1 MTIQRKSS
9 APGVNADATATAAR
23 VGDWLAQAR
32 RCLVLT
38 GAGMSAESGIAP
50 FRGGDQ
56 ALWTRFDPARLA
68 TPEAFA
74 ADPDLVWAWYLWRM
88 AGVRAAAPHAGHRA
102 LAALAGRHPHL
113 VLATQNVDDLHERA
127 GSAGVVHLHG
137 ELFALR
143 CAACAAPAPVPALP
157 QAGMAPALRQP
168 PPRCRRCGGAVRPG
182 VVWFGE
188 ALPEAAWQAA
198 EAAARA
204 CDLVLVVGTSGLV
217 HPASTLPAIARR
229 RGARVVEINPAP
241 TALSGAA
248 DLCWRATAAQALPL
262 LTDASAEPGG

>member
-1 MTIQRKSS
+1 MEQDKSS
-9 APGVNADATATAAR
+9 ASGVNADALAGAAR
-23 VGDWLAQAR
+23 VRAWLAGSR

-56 ALWTRFDPARLA
+56 ALWARFDPSRLA

-74 ADPDLVWAWYLWRM
+74 TDPDLVWAWYLWRM
-88 AGVRAAAPHAGHRA
+88 GCVRAALPHAGHRA
-102 LAALAGRHPHL
+102 LAMLADRHPAL

-127 GSAGVVHLHG
+127 GSAGVLHLHG
-137 ELFALR
+137 EMFALR
-143 CAACAAPAPVPALP
+143 CAACAAPAPAVPLP
-157 QAGMAPALRQP
+157 PPGEAPLLRRA
-168 PPRCRRCGGAVRPG
+168 PPRCGHCGGAVRPG

-188 ALPEAAWQAA
+188 ALPEAAWTAA
-198 EAAARA
+198 ERAARA

-217 HPASTLPAIARR
+217 HPAAALPGIARA
-229 RGARVVEINPAP
+229 RGARVVEINPAA
-241 TALSGAA
+241 TTLSGAA

-262 LTDASAEPGG
+262 LAGAPA

>member
-1 MTIQRKSS
+1 MQQGKSS
-9 APGVNADATATAAR
+9 ATGVNADALAAVAR
-23 VGDWLAQAR
+23 LRTWLDGAR

-88 AGVRAAAPHAGHRA
+88 AGVRAATPHAGHRA
-102 LAALAGRHPHL
+102 LADLAARQPGLAL
-113 VLATQNVDDLHERA
+113 VTQNVDDLHERA
-127 GSAGVVHLHG
+127 GSTGVVHLHG

-143 CAACAAPAPVPALP
+143 CAACAAPAPPPTLPAT
-157 QAGMAPALRQP
+157 GVAPALRQP
-168 PPRCRRCGGAVRPG
+168 PPRCHRCGGAVRPG

-198 EAAARA
+198 ESAARA
-204 CDLVLVVGTSGLV
+204 CDLALVVGTSGLV
-217 HPASTLPAIARR
+217 HPAAALPAIARR
-229 RGARVVEINPAP
+229 HGARVVEINPAP
-241 TALSGAA
+241 TALSAQA

-262 LTDASAEPGG
+262 LTGASAELGG